1 MSIERVINY
10 ITKNFLEIQT
20 LLFEFS
26 DLDVWKKFQ
35 TICLDYR
42 SRFSES
48 WRNVSENSYNLSA
61 KKSCGHFRSVC
72 LQCIR
77 SVWHLPPPEFQQ
89 LSVIP
94 VYPSAK
100 LALHYNHTDPTRSNV
115 SRRGG
120 PWRRR
125 YAHRIHFSWALECRP
140 TKLSAPP
147 HRFTPMRAPV
157 SLLISHYTL
166 SLDRDVPGGSQA
178 PHEHPWIF
186 RTSPTSGASR
196 VLLLLLLLLAER
208 LVDLLCND
216 EITRV
221 YRTVESV

>member
-1 MSIERVINY
+1 MI
-10 ITKNFLEIQT
+10 
-20 LLFEFS
+20 
-26 DLDVWKKFQ
+26 W
-35 TICLDYR
+35 
-42 SRFSES
+42 
-48 WRNVSENSYNLSA
+48 
-61 KKSCGHFRSVC
+61 
-72 LQCIR
+72 
-77 SVWHLPPPEFQQ
+77 SVWYSPPPEFQQ

-100 LALHYNHTDPTRSNV
+100 LALHYNNTDPTRSNV

-166 SLDRDVPGGSQA
+166 SLDRDVPGG
-178 PHEHPWIF
+178 PHRGSIRGF
-186 RTSPTSGASR
+186 FALPTSGEGFEFSSSASAASR
-196 VLLLLLLLLAER
+196 GFSSV
-208 LVDLLCND
+208 
-216 EITRV
+216 ITRS
-221 YRTVESV
+221 RASTKPPESV